1 MVDAVLFCP
10 PYFDLEIYPGEE
22 QSTDSFPDYADWL
35 TGYWEET
42 VKLCASVM
50 KTGAKFGFVIS
61 NYRNHDKVDTTISQ
75 DMKAIVDKHL
85 TFDKHMKVRW
95 SGISSSR
102 QAHKQR
108 DGNYEDLWMFKKG

>member
-1 MVDAVLFCP
+1 
-10 PYFDLEIYPGEE
+10 
-22 QSTDSFPDYADWL
+22 
-35 TGYWEET
+35 
-42 VKLCASVM
+42 
-50 KTGAKFGFVIS
+50 
-61 NYRNHDKVDTTISQ
+61 
-75 DMKAIVDKHL
+75 MKAIVDKHL